1 MRYLLMLLS
10 ELLAPRARTW
20 GPLSRGW
27 PSGGCGLINLNSVL
41 VTRLLQGCSLS
52 VINLQGTDVRKGTC
66 QAGHQ
71 GAGHCTPRFLQL
83 GHGGLAHAGLR
94 TGGGR
99 LQRHGTERGAV
110 LNVPPTHTSPV
121 SASARA
127 EAS

>member
-27 PSGGCGLINLNSVL
+27 PSGGFGLTNLNSVL
-41 VTRLLQGCSLS
+41 VTRLLQGCYLS
-52 VINLQGTDVRKGTC
+52 VTNLQGTGVRKGTC

-71 GAGHCTPRFLQL
+71 GAGHCTPRSLQL
-83 GHGGLAHAGLR
+83 GPGGLAVGLR
-94 TGGGR
+94 TSGGR